1 MENREVWEILE
12 KIKDLPTLPAVYFKV
27 NRLLQ
32 DRQASLE
39 NVSRAIEVDPA
50 MSAKILRLVNS
61 AFYGMRSKSSSISHA
76 IMVMG
81 FNTVKN
87 AVVSVT
93 VLDTLGFKETLRDF
107 DIAAFWRH
115 SISVAVLAKQLAGGS
130 RLVPVEDAFM
140 TGLLHDIGKIIMVR
154 YFGDEFAKVLQKM
167 REDRCSFADAETE
180 VAAIDHVQIGAYLVR
195 KCQLPEN
202 VIEAVAGHHYHISSS
217 ASSGLVDCIVIANAL
232 ANSGYR
238 INPED
243 YVFETHVEKA
253 LAPLI
258 ADTQSWLPEALE
270 EIEAACSFF
279 LEK

>member
-1 MENREVWEILE
+1 
-12 KIKDLPTLPAVYFKV
+12 
-27 NRLLQ
+27 
-32 DRQASLE
+32 
-39 NVSRAIEVDPA
+39 
-50 MSAKILRLVNS
+50 
-61 AFYGMRSKSSSISHA
+61 
-76 IMVMG
+76 MVMG

-115 SISVAVLAKQLAGGS
+115 SIGVAVLAKQLAGES

-154 YFGDEFAKVLQKM
+154 YFRDEFAKVLQKM
-167 REDRCSFADAETE
+167 REDKCSFADAETE

-195 KCQLPEN
+195 KWQLPEN

-238 INPED
+238 INPDD

>member
-115 SISVAVLAKQLAGGS
+115 SIGVAVLAKQLAGES

-180 VAAIDHVQIGAYLVR
+180 VAAIDYVQIGAYLVR
-195 KCQLPEN
+195 KWQLPEN

>member
-1 MENREVWEILE
+1 MENREIWEILE
-12 KIKDLPTLPAVYFKV
+12 KIKDLPTLPGVYFKI

-115 SISVAVLAKQLAGGS
+115 SIGVAVLAKQLAGES

-154 YFGDEFAKVLQKM
+154 YFRDEFAKVLQKM
-167 REDRCSFADAETE
+167 REDKCSFADAETE

-195 KCQLPEN
+195 KWQLPEN

-217 ASSGLVDCIVIANAL
+217 SSSGLVDCIVVANAL

-238 INPED
+238 INPDD

-253 LAPLI
+253 LAPHI
-258 ADTQSWLPEALE
+258 ADTQSWLPEALK

>member
-1 MENREVWEILE
+1 MENREIWEILE
-12 KIKDLPTLPAVYFKV
+12 KIKDLPTLPGVYFKI

-115 SISVAVLAKQLAGGS
+115 SIGVAVLAKQLAGES

-154 YFGDEFAKVLQKM
+154 YFGYEFAKVLQKM
-167 REDRCSFADAETE
+167 REDKCSFADAETE

-195 KCQLPEN
+195 KWQLPEN

>member
-93 VLDTLGFKETLRDF
+93 VLDTLGFKETLQDF

-115 SISVAVLAKQLAGGS
+115 SIGVAVLAKQLAGES

-195 KCQLPEN
+195 KWQLPEN

>member
-1 MENREVWEILE
+1 M
-12 KIKDLPTLPAVYFKV
+12 
-27 NRLLQ
+27 
-32 DRQASLE
+32 
-39 NVSRAIEVDPA
+39 
-50 MSAKILRLVNS
+50 
-61 AFYGMRSKSSSISHA
+61 
-76 IMVMG
+76 
-81 FNTVKN
+81 
-87 AVVSVT
+87 
-93 VLDTLGFKETLRDF
+93 
-107 DIAAFWRH
+107 
-115 SISVAVLAKQLAGGS
+115 
-130 RLVPVEDAFM
+130 
-140 TGLLHDIGKIIMVR
+140 
-154 YFGDEFAKVLQKM
+154 LQKM

-195 KCQLPEN
+195 KWQLPEN

>member
-12 KIKDLPTLPAVYFKV
+12 KIKDLPTLPGVYFKV
-27 NRLLQ
+27 NSLLQ

-39 NVSRAIEVDPA
+39 NVSRAIEIDPA
-50 MSAKILRLVNS
+50 ISAKILRLVNS
-61 AFYGMRSKSSSISHA
+61 AFYGMRTKSSSISHA

-93 VLDTLGFKETLRDF
+93 VLDTLSLKGALQDF
-107 DIAAFWRH
+107 DIGAFWRH
-115 SISVAVLAKQLAGGS
+115 SISVAVLAKELAEKS

-154 YFGDEFAKVLQKM
+154 YFKDEFAKVLQKM
-167 REDRCSFADAETE
+167 REDKCSFADAEE
-180 VAAIDHVQIGAYLVR
+180 KVAAIDHVQIGAYLVR
-195 KCQLPEN
+195 KWQLPEN

-217 ASSGLVDCIVIANAL
+217 ASSGLVECVMVSNAL

-238 INPED
+238 INQED
-243 YVFETHVEKA
+243 YIFETHVEKA
-253 LAPLI
+253 LVPLV
-258 ADTQSWLPEALE
+258 ADTESWLPEALE

>member
-1 MENREVWEILE
+1 MENREIWEILE
-12 KIKDLPTLPAVYFKV
+12 KIKDLPTLPGVYFKI

-195 KCQLPEN
+195 KWQLPEN

>member
-1 MENREVWEILE
+1 MENREIWEILE
-12 KIKDLPTLPAVYFKV
+12 KIKDLPTLPGVYFKI

-93 VLDTLGFKETLRDF
+93 VLDTLGFKETLQDF

-115 SISVAVLAKQLAGGS
+115 SIGVAVLAKQLAGES

-154 YFGDEFAKVLQKM
+154 YFRDEFAKVLQKM

-195 KCQLPEN
+195 KWQLPEN